1 MQKLWVIAGNRHE
14 YNNYITEKDRKGEDI
29 RNLLYLIDADK
40 LYGSSEVHGVFIG
53 TWRNRT
59 DINEIIARIATING
73 KMPVGF
79 VPDSNEKIIHATSI
93 GTTIGTAL
101 PVSNGGVGINKVGE
115 LEDIVKELNKI
126 IRDKVGSS
134 MFVK

>member
-1 MQKLWVIAGNRHE
+1 MIAGNLYE
-14 YNNYITEKDRKGEDI
+14 YNNYIAEKDRKGKEI
-29 RNLLYLIDADK
+29 RNLFYLIDADK
-40 LYGSSEVHGVFIG
+40 LYGHSEVHGVFIG

-79 VPDSNEKIIHATSI
+79 VPESNEKIIHTNSI

-101 PVSNGGVGINKVGE
+101 PVANGGVGINKVGE
-115 LEDIVKELNKI
+115 LEQKVKELNQLI
-126 IRDKVGSS
+126 QDKVGPS
-134 MFVK
+134 MFVG